1 MKFTIALATFVALAS
16 AVPTPTTV
24 TEVVK
29 RWAIT
34 DTAYGYASQNGGT
47 NGGLGGTTTTVST
60 FAQFTAAV
68 AGDAK
73 KVVFVSAPI
82 TKSAKAIKI
91 GANTSIIGKNN
102 KVKFTGFGV

>member
-1 MKFTIALATFVALAS
+1 MKFAVTLAAFVALAS

-34 DTAYGYASQNGGT
+34 DVAYGYASENGGT
-47 NGGLGGTTTTVST
+47 SGGLGGTTTTVST

-68 AGDAK
+68 AGDKK
-73 KVVFVSAPI
+73 KVVYVSAPI
-82 TKSAKAIKI
+82 TNAVKAIKI
-91 GANTSIIGKNN
+91 GANTSIIGKNS
-102 KVKFTGFGV
+102 KVKFTGFGM